1 MPKITLKFKDNVL
14 ADYHLPLGCSLKI
27 GRRKDNDIIIE
38 NLAVSGY
45 HGKIDSAGDG
55 FIYIDLKSKN
65 GSFINEAPVS
75 THWLDD
81 GDVINIGKHSLTFA
95 YFDSESLPQDKQTGE
110 MEKTMIIDTNEYRSM
125 VKKNDVK
132 PAAEVPPEPAP
143 EPHSEASPE
152 PAAEPTPES
161 VSVKN
166 KKKKK
171 VRGYLT
177 YLAGGEGTLALKQK
191 VIKIGKDAASD
202 ILVKGWKIGN
212 TAATISR
219 TRDGYF
225 FSYVNGFA
233 KPKINDKKASKKPQK
248 LNESDIISIGSIQ
261 LQFIG
266 KKQAP

>member
-14 ADYHLPLGCSLKI
+14 ADYHLPAGCSLKI
-27 GRRKDNDIIIE
+27 GRQKDNDVIIE

-45 HGKIDSAGDG
+45 HAKIDAAGDG
-55 FIYIDLKSKN
+55 FIYTDLKSKN
-65 GSFINEAPVS
+65 GSFINEVPVVS
-75 THWLDD
+75 HWLED

-95 YFDSESLPQDKQTGE
+95 YFDSEHLPQNKQTSE

-125 VKKNDVK
+125 VKKNDSK
-132 PAAEVPPEPAP
+132 PAAEAPPEPVPESAAEPAP
-143 EPHSEASPE
+143 EP
-152 PAAEPTPES
+152 AA
-161 VSVKN
+161 VKD
-166 KKKKK
+166 KKRKK
-171 VRGYLT
+171 VRGYLV
-177 YLAGGEGTLALKQK
+177 YLTGGEGTLALKQK
-191 VIKIGKDAASD
+191 VMKIGKDAASD
-202 ILVKGWKIGN
+202 ILVKGWKIGK

-233 KPKINDKKASKKPQK
+233 KPRINDIKASKKPQK
-248 LNESDIISIGSIQ
+248 LNESDIISIGSVQ

>member
-1 MPKITLKFKDNVL
+1 MPKITLKFKNNVL

-27 GRRKDNDIIIE
+27 GRQKDNDIIIE

-55 FIYIDLKSKN
+55 FVYVDLKSKN
-65 GSFINEAPVS
+65 GSFINKEPVTS
-75 THWLDD
+75 HWLEN
-81 GDVINIGKHSLTFA
+81 GDVINIGKHSLIFS
-95 YFDSESLPQDKQTGE
+95 YFESESLPDDKKASE
-110 MEKTMIIDTNEYRSM
+110 MENTMIIDTNEYRSM
-125 VKKNDVK
+125 AKNGDSQ
-132 PAAEVPPEPAP
+132 PQET
-143 EPHSEASPE
+143 ASPE
-152 PAAEPTPES
+152 PETQPEP
-161 VSVKN
+161 VSELASKTTSQPAPVNN
-166 KKKKK
+166 KQKKK

-202 ILVKGWKIGN
+202 ILVKGWNIGK

-225 FSYVNGFA
+225 FSYVSGFA
-233 KPKINDKKASKKPQK
+233 KPKINKKKASKKPQK
-248 LNESDIISIGSIQ
+248 LNESDIISIGSIR

-266 KKQAP
+266 KKQAAA